1 MTGSIGVVTINL
13 ARLGYL
19 FKQNREALFARLGEL
34 LDLAKSC
41 LEKKRAFV
49 QEMYDR
55 GLYPY
60 TKRYLPPE
68 SPGLF
73 TAPVTQPGG
82 RKTEN
87 LTPAGLRTWLPSIKS
102 GSSG

>member
-41 LEKKRAFV
+41 LEKKQRF
-49 QEMYDR
+49 R
-55 GLYPY
+55 
-60 TKRYLPPE
+60 
-68 SPGLF
+68 PGN
-73 TAPVTQPGG
+73 V
-82 RKTEN
+82 
-87 LTPAGLRTWLPSIKS
+87 
-102 GSSG
+102 